1 MGRFTDDGWESGRD
15 EFSEE
20 QCAWCGDTFTA
31 CWARTTS
38 NLARP
43 LCANCLDHL
52 CTQCGDARA
61 VGLDHTFAPMQMCQ
75 GCSDSAFEEAS
86 QALSEPVV
94 MPMIQSG
101 AGRGGAKSC
110 LHCGDPYH
118 MHLGPFF
125 ICPAS
130 VYRSS

>member
-15 EFSEE
+15 LIMGV
-20 QCAWCGDTFTA
+20 CDWCGEDFETDSLPNGLNA
-31 CWARTTS
+31 A
-38 NLARP
+38 

-61 VGLDHTFAPMQMCQ
+61 VGLDHQFAPMQMCQ
-75 GCSDSAFEEAS
+75 GCLDQAFEEAS
-86 QALSEPVV
+86 EARVEVLV
-94 MPMIQSG
+94 PMIQPG

-110 LHCGDPYH
+110 LHCGDPQH